1 MNKSRNERTNTYLY
15 RFYRY
20 YNNNKGIYGFMPIN
34 SIDWNWFGRN
44 GLERNKIPDSRKNR
58 KSKQSLYIKDNEFII
73 IKKFCK
79 EKPGFSMACLLKL
92 NMNQGGNNMNFI
104 PSLSEKT
111 KGRKY
116 FLTHFL
122 RSAQSEDHSQTK
134 TLQGE
139 YRPKIIYKH
148 MFFKYQKM
156 E

>member
-1 MNKSRNERTNTYLY
+1 MNKSRNERANTYLY

-79 EKPGFSMACLLKL
+79 EKPGFQWLV
-92 NMNQGGNNMNFI
+92 F
-104 PSLSEKT
+104 
-111 KGRKY
+111 
-116 FLTHFL
+116 
-122 RSAQSEDHSQTK
+122 
-134 TLQGE
+134 
-139 YRPKIIYKH
+139 
-148 MFFKYQKM
+148 
-156 E
+156 